1 MNKMIFILFGAF
13 FNWQTKYL
21 KDNKMCFWN
30 VTKTGKNFNYVADMK
45 VYSYD
50 DRVISAE
57 NGSIYKFPECCFPS
71 FFRCARRRDESVA
84 SFLSALESSS
94 ECSKRY
100 R

>member
-1 MNKMIFILFGAF
+1 MAADFQMTF
-13 FNWQTKYL
+13 
-21 KDNKMCFWN
+21 FWN
-30 VTKTGKNFNYVADMK
+30 HTKIGKRIIYDDK
-45 VYSYD
+45 VYAYD

-57 NGSIYKFPECCFPS
+57 NGSIHKFPECCFPS

-84 SFLSALESSS
+84 GFLSALESSS